1 MSYGFTKSFAAS
13 LFCKFQ
19 PAFNTSPT
27 VAALFLFTWSV
38 PVPNVGAVALVVGA
52 FVPALAPS
60 KLPPTLVIELPPLFK
75 PSFVKDTGC
84 LPLVT
89 GVIVTP
95 SPLIA
100 VVSPAAFLNPALVK
114 SVKSFCKE

>member
-52 FVPALAPS
+52 FVPVLAPS
-60 KLPPTLVIELPPLFK
+60 KLPPTLVIGLPPLFK

-89 GVIVTP
+89 GVTVTP
-95 SPLIA
+95 SLLIT
-100 VVSPAAFLNPALVK
+100 VLSPAWFLNSALVK
-114 SVKSFCKE
+114 PVNSFCKE

>member
-27 VAALFLFTWSV
+27 VAALFLFTWSA
-38 PVPNVGAVALVVGA
+38 PVPNVGAVALVVGSVL
-52 FVPALAPS
+52 FCLAPC
-60 KLPPTLVIELPPLFK
+60 KFPATLVIGLPPLFK

-100 VVSPAAFLNPALVK
+100 VLSPAAFLNPALVK